1 MQGAK
6 SHIRQKVNT
15 HALWVHDVTPI
26 VWSGQQPDAVR
37 MRAKTVHGD
46 TSTRL
51 THGRNRHVARQ
62 PCDVICMSNLFTSRL
77 VNSSPNSQTTQA
89 RFRIQD
95 LHRPDSGSRTT
106 QARFRIQDYTGQ
118 IPDPGPTQVRF
129 RMPGPTEV
137 RFRTQSLHR
146 SDSGSRA
153 YTGQIPDARTYTGLI
168 PDPRAYTGGLTCRP
182 WQGSGCQV
190 VNPEK

>member
-1 MQGAK
+1 MATSSSYQYMLPSPRVYCDTLKGAK

-26 VWSGQQPDAVR
+26 VWSGQQPDAVC

-77 VNSSPNSQTTQA
+77 VNSSPNSQTTQV

-106 QARFRIQDYTGQ
+106 QVRFRIQD
-118 IPDPGPTQVRF
+118 
-129 RMPGPTEV
+129 
-137 RFRTQSLHR
+137 LHR

-153 YTGQIPDARTYTGLI
+153 YTGQIPDPGPTQARFRI
-168 PDPRAYTGGLTCRP
+168 PGPT
-182 WQGSGCQV
+182 QV
-190 VNPEK
+190 V